1 MPERMADMSA
11 AVVSIILAVRNEERF
26 IARTLDA
33 VLRQEYPLEALEII
47 VADGASDDGT
57 VDAIRALDVAGRI
70 RIIPNPRRI
79 QAAGLNLAMQQ
90 ARGDIIVRVDG
101 HTVIA
106 SDYVRQCVALLD
118 QTGAWNVGGR
128 MHPIGLMPM
137 GRAIAAAGTTP
148 FPGPSP
154 FHVSSTAPYTDTVYI
169 GARPRPVLLATG
181 GSN

>member
-57 VDAIRALDVAGRI
+57 IDAIRALDVAGRI

-79 QAAGLNLAMQQ
+79 QAAGLNLAMRQ
-90 ARGDIIVRVDG
+90 AHGDIIVRVDG
-101 HTVIA
+101 H
-106 SDYVRQCVALLD
+106 
-118 QTGAWNVGGR
+118 
-128 MHPIGLMPM
+128 P
-137 GRAIAAAGTTP
+137 AIAPDSSPQFFPLPHPPPPPISAAP
-148 FPGPSP
+148 
-154 FHVSSTAPYTDTVYI
+154 
-169 GARPRPVLLATG
+169 
-181 GSN
+181 

>member
-1 MPERMADMSA
+1 MPEGIAEGMPERMPERMPDMSA

-33 VLRQEYPLEALEII
+33 VLHQDYPLEAMEIL

-70 RIIPNPRRI
+70 RIIQNSRRI
-79 QAAGLNLAMQQ
+79 QAAGLNLALQH
-90 ARGDIIVRVDG
+90 AHGDIIVRVDG

-106 SDYVRQCVALLD
+106 PDYVRQCVALLQ

-128 MHPIGLMPM
+128 RNPIGLTPM
-137 GRAIAAAGTTP
+137 GRAIRP
-148 FPGPSP
+148 
-154 FHVSSTAPYTDTVYI
+154 TAK
-169 GARPRPVLLATG
+169 RPLA
-181 GSN
+181 